1 MNTPFVLASKMPA
14 LVCVWLPTGTP
25 CTPLICVWVSAKP
38 AGLSSLSAPSLS
50 APSCSDKLGGLRLC
64 A

>member
-1 MNTPFVLASKMPA
+1 MNTQFVVVSKIPA
-14 LVCVWLPTGTP
+14 LVCVWLATDTP
-25 CTPLICVWVSAKP
+25 CAPLTCVWVSAEP